1 MGTYK
6 EMIEKSFSLLISLE
20 VIELN
25 DNDVVHD
32 NICIMC
38 NVFLGMS

>member
-6 EMIEKSFSLLISLE
+6 EMIEKSFFPSL

-32 NICIMC
+32 DMCMIC